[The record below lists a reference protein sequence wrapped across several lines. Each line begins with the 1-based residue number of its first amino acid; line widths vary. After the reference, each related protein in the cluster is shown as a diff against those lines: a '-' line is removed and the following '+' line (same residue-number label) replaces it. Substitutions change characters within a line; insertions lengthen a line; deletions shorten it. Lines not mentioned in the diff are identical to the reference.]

1 MRQNIAF
8 DLNVVAFTHQ
18 DVLPIAMDMVVDDA
32 HHRRSSVDTGS
43 VVEAD
48 FVVTNR
54 PSHTVR
60 ALNVAGLS
68 GRSIFLDD
76 KP

>member
-18 DVLPIAMDMVVDDA
+18 AVLPIAMDMVVDDA
-32 HHRRSSVDTGS
+32 HRRSSADTGA

-60 ALNVAGLS
+60 ALNGAGLS

>member
-18 DVLPIAMDMVVDDA
+18 AVLPIAMDMVVDDA
-32 HHRRSSVDTGS
+32 HRRSSADTGA

-48 FVVTNR
+48 FVVTE
-54 PSHTVR
+54 PSMPHCPRLEWRRIER
-60 ALNVAGLS
+60 AKHIS
-68 GRSIFLDD
+68 R
-76 KP
+76 